1 MKHKLESNEHFH
13 QKLEKSIPDETNKI
27 FLMTL
32 VKDILPRIYIYIHRP
47 SSKITS
53 IMQSRKTRVRKEKK
67 GGKEA
72 TRFAINS

>member
-32 VKDILPRIYIYIHRP
+32 VKDILPRIYIYTVRQARLPVSCKVEKHVYV
-47 SSKITS
+47 K
-53 IMQSRKTRVRKEKK
+53 RK
-67 GGKEA
+67 KEA
-72 TRFAINS
+72 KKRHVSQ